1 MFSAADTLYINYE
14 SPSPSLPRSL
24 LPSLSHTHTGR
35 DPQMAGLGALKRLL
49 NTPTPQRFRLSGNA
63 SQNSREN
70 ESGWSVL
77 FTASPPPSV
86 PSSVRKLIFT
96 WGAWAFFNR
105 AQDTDGKA
113 EVPLLPLA
121 NWDVSHGTR
130 RLGFARGG
138 PPSACCI
145 MHEDA
150 RTRTHTRA
158 GGRAHAHTH
167 SCTAVERLPQTRSD
181 QIAFLGQTTAARPW
195 QFRPCREQ
203 GGLRATA

>member
-1 MFSAADTLYINYE
+1 
-14 SPSPSLPRSL
+14 
-24 LPSLSHTHTGR
+24 
-35 DPQMAGLGALKRLL
+35 MAGLGALKRLL
-49 NTPTPQRFRLSGNA
+49 NTPTPQRFRFSGNA
-63 SQNSREN
+63 SRNSREI

-77 FTASPPPSV
+77 FTPPPPV

-96 WGAWAFFNR
+96 WGGLGFINR

-150 RTRTHTRA
+150 RTRTHARA
-158 GGRAHAHTH
+158 GGRMRMRTHTRALQW
-167 SCTAVERLPQTRSD
+167 SVSRRPDRTRSRSW
-181 QIAFLGQTTAARPW
+181 GRRPRRDPGR
-195 QFRPCREQ
+195 FGPCREQ